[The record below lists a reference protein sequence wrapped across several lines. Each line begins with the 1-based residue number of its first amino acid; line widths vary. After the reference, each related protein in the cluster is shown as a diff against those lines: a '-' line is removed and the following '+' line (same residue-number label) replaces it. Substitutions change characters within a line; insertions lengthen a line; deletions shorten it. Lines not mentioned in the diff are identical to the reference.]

1 MTNGRPKKRGRPR
14 KIKPIP
20 VGDYAPKR
28 VVPVKKKWYQKVW
41 GWIKPK
47 EEVRVI
53 KTEADQFLFETEI
66 FFRRVLRLCFVY
78 FSMGTTLAILFVLA
92 LGEPTFISPVNSE
105 RGMERGYRVIPL
117 SHPEVAHAEEIKPV
131 VKEQPQTPKTD
142 IERLVL
148 ETFGVNQYDTAMC
161 IIKHESGGQ
170 TDAIGDQHLM
180 IYDPVH
186 NEYVGDSIGIM
197 QIRTGGKDKKTGKI
211 WNRARANGM
220 TADEF
225 RQYLKDPINNVFM
238 GDKISGKG
246 EDWTPW
252 STYKKCK

>member
-14 KIKPIP
+14 KIKPVP
-20 VGDYAPKR
+20 VGDFAPTRVRPDSPDFFEKMMEFVRWLAIR
-28 VVPVKKKWYQKVW
+28 VVIATIIGLVAFFAIIASV
-41 GWIKPK
+41 
-47 EEVRVI
+47 EEP
-53 KTEADQFLFETEI
+53 
-66 FFRRVLRLCFVY
+66 
-78 FSMGTTLAILFVLA
+78 AI
-92 LGEPTFISPVNSE
+92 ISPLGSE
-105 RGMERGYRVIPL
+105 PGMPRGYRLIPI
-117 SHPEVAHAEEIKPV
+117 SHPEVAHAEEI
-131 VKEQPQTPKTD
+131 KEQPQTPKTD

-180 IYDPVH
+180 VYDPVH

-225 RQYLKDPINNVFM
+225 REYLKDPVNNVFM
-238 GDKISGKG
+238 GGKISGKG

-252 STYKKCK
+252 TTYKKCK